1 MPEKPVDNPIEDHHE
16 SVDEWTSRNK
26 KTVRSVYGGIVGLAI
41 IVGAYNFGT
50 HVLEDGQL
58 TMVEAVFVGGL
69 AISGFVAAMP
79 WVFMSLLHDGLSI
92 WQKRRQGGG
101 K

>member
-1 MPEKPVDNPIEDHHE
+1 MTKETGGRPIEE
-16 SVDEWTSRNK
+16 SYEGIDEWTSRNK
-26 KTVRSVYGGIVGLAI
+26 KTVRSIYGGIVGLAI
-41 IVGAYNFGT
+41 IVGAYNFGQ
-50 HVLEDGQL
+50 HVLEDGHL
-58 TMVEAVFVGGL
+58 TVVEAVFVGGL

-79 WVFMSLLHDGLSI
+79 WVFMSLVHDGLNI